1 MGHIVN
7 WSCGWI
13 VKDMRLPDYEATRL
27 LSPNEGRENVI
38 EIDFKK
44 GDGLIPV
51 IIQDASTNEV
61 LMLGYMNRMAWK
73 RTLETGR
80 ASFWSRSRKKI
91 WVKGETS
98 GHFQKIKEIYLDC
111 DGDTLL
117 LKVDQIGGAA
127 CHTGFRSCFHQRFKK
142 GKWKISGKRIFDP
155 KEVYGK

>member
-1 MGHIVN
+1 
-7 WSCGWI
+7 
-13 VKDMRLPDYEATRL
+13 L
-27 LSPNEGRENVI
+27 I

-44 GDGLIPV
+44 GKGLIPV

-61 LMLGYMNRMAWK
+61 LMLGYMNRASWK
-73 RTLETGR
+73 KTLETKK

-98 GHFQKIKEIYLDC
+98 GHFQKIKGIYLDC

-117 LKVDQIGGAA
+117 LRVDQIGGAA
-127 CHTGFRSCFHQRFKK
+127 CHTGFRSCFHRRLEK
-142 GKWKISGKRIFDP
+142 GKWKVFGKRIFDP

>member
-1 MGHIVN
+1 
-7 WSCGWI
+7 
-13 VKDMRLPDYEATRL
+13 
-27 LSPNEGRENVI
+27 VI

-61 LMLGYMNRMAWK
+61 LMLGYMNRMAWEK
-73 RTLETGR
+73 TVKTRR
-80 ASFWSRSRKKI
+80 ASFWSRSRNKI

-98 GHFQKIKEIYLDC
+98 GKFQEIKEIYLDC

-117 LKVDQIGGAA
+117 FKVDQIGGAA
-127 CHTGFRSCFHQRFKK
+127 CHTGFRSCFHQRFEK
-142 GKWKISGKRIFDP
+142 GKWKVSGKRVFDP